1 MCWLHLRRCVAGLVV
16 LIAGASLL
24 VVSGVF
30 VWSPINCW
38 HEDIDIYSGRIRRTS
53 YLLWCCVSD
62 RVEETAISE
71 ALPPEDLR
79 ARHPE
84 WKRVNTFSPGVH
96 HSPHYIY
103 HGAITDAK
111 LLADIWERG
120 RFTPAERR
128 QSTHTL
134 LAAWQSG
141 DMGEV
146 EPILAAAFDLAQIRD
161 EASRST
167 D

>member
-1 MCWLHLRRCVAGLVV
+1 MRTLYLRRCLAGLVV
-16 LIAGASLL
+16 LIAGAWLL
-24 VVSGVF
+24 AVSGVF

-38 HEDIDIYSGRIRRTS
+38 HEDIDIHSGRIRRTS

-62 RVEETAISE
+62 RVEETAISQ
-71 ALPPEDLR
+71 ALHPEDLR
-79 ARHPE
+79 DGCPE
-84 WKRVNTFSPGVH
+84 WKRVNTFSPGVR

-111 LLADIWERG
+111 MLANIWAWG

-128 QSTHTL
+128 QSAREL

-141 DMGEV
+141 DKWKAQPV
-146 EPILAAAFDLAQIRD
+146 HAAALDLA
-161 EASRST
+161 EAKVAASRTT